1 MKYLLLLLVSF
12 SSFAREPIGPN
23 RYQQLTGIKK
33 NPLAEL
39 NNRSHSK
46 GPDQFLVENL
56 SYLPTGGDVL
66 DINSKEGRSAL
77 FLASK
82 GYKVTSIQ
90 PPSQRSKWPTDSM
103 ATGVNWAWTTLKE
116 QWSTKLS
123 YDVIMCFEH
132 LTPKELDKLKSWL
145 KPGGVLIYETPN
157 LRHPDA
163 KSNPADFS
171 KSSDLLALVGKG
183 YTLLKFEDPP
193 FSKEF
198 RSGIILRKD

>member
-1 MKYLLLLLVSF
+1 MKYLLLFMISF

-39 NNRSHSK
+39 SNRSHAK

-56 SYLPTGGDVL
+56 SYLPLGGDVL

-90 PPSQRSKWPTDSM
+90 PPSLRSKWSLDST
-103 ATGVNWAWTTLKE
+103 AGVNWAWTTLKE

-123 YDVIMCFEH
+123 YDVIMCFEF
-132 LTPKELDKLKSWL
+132 LTTKELEKLKSWL
-145 KPGGVLIYETPN
+145 KPGGVLVYEALN
-157 LRHPDA
+157 QRHPDA
-163 KSNPADFS
+163 KLNPGHFL
-171 KSSDLLALVGKG
+171 KSSDLLGLMTKG
-183 YTLLKFEDPP
+183 HTLLKFEDPP
-193 FSKEF
+193 HSKEF